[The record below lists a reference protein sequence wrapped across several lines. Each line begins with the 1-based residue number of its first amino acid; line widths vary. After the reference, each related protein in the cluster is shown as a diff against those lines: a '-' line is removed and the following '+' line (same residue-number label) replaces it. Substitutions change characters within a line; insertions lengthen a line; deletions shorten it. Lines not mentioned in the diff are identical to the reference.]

1 MTTIPNGWN
10 LKPSV
15 MITIICLLFGIGG
28 ASYVTVWRVEAL
40 EIKQKDQERHQVVA
54 RERLGKI
61 ETHMDYARED
71 LKEIKDLV
79 KTLNKKLDLRF
90 QKEK

>member
-1 MTTIPNGWN
+1 MTPNGWN

-15 MITIICLLFGIGG
+15 MITLIGLIFAIGG
-28 ASYVTVWRVEAL
+28 YSYVTVFRVEAL
-40 EIKQKDQERHQVVA
+40 EIKQKDQDRHQVVA

-71 LKEIKDLV
+71 LREIKSLV
-79 KTLNKKLDLRF
+79 KNLNKKLELRF
-90 QKEK
+90 QKEKP